1 MAAVQA
7 TKKIIKI
14 ENKRILLQT
23 SSFNFQKKTN
33 FIKITLLT
41 VTSTKISIVD
51 GSTLKIFAFYQPF
64 PLSIFSGFSD
74 IPLLNVGQYV
84 FLTTFSCI

>member
-7 TKKIIKI
+7 TKKKILKI

-33 FIKITLLT
+33 FIKIILLN

-51 GSTLKIFAFYQPF
+51 GRTLKIFAFYQPYS
-64 PLSIFSGFSD
+64 LSIFSGFR
-74 IPLLNVGQYV
+74 I
-84 FLTTFSCI
+84 FLY

>member
-7 TKKIIKI
+7 TKKKILKI

-51 GSTLKIFAFYQPF
+51 GSTLKIFAFYQPY
-64 PLSIFSGFSD
+64 PLSIFSGFR
-74 IPLLNVGQYV
+74 I
-84 FLTTFSCI
+84 FLY

>member
-7 TKKIIKI
+7 TKKKFLKI

-23 SSFNFQKKTN
+23 SSFNFEKKTN

-41 VTSTKISIVD
+41 VTWTKISIVD
-51 GSTLKIFAFYQPF
+51 GSTLKIFAFYEPY
-64 PLSIFSGFSD
+64 PLSIFSGFR
-74 IPLLNVGQYV
+74 I
-84 FLTTFSCI
+84 FLY